1 MWCVTKTTSKRGKQ
15 SIFAINLTF
24 FKSNQLSRC
33 MCIFF
38 LLSFSVI
45 KLLLKA
51 SLLINTNFLSHQ
63 HAYRIIIFCSLLLI
77 QWNSKILSVGNFLCW
92 HLVMLKNNND
102 RFDCHKMTDQLELT
116 PSHGLKVSYKFPTL
130 ENANIRIVTL
140 YNIHYFRIFICCMH
154 LFKINNNFCFLAAS

>member
-1 MWCVTKTTSKRGKQ
+1 MISCCKKIFTTKYYFRFESILMWCVTKTTSKRGKQ

-102 RFDCHKMTDQLELT
+102 RMTDLT
-116 PSHGLKVSYKFPTL
+116 AIK
-130 ENANIRIVTL
+130 
-140 YNIHYFRIFICCMH
+140 
-154 LFKINNNFCFLAAS
+154 